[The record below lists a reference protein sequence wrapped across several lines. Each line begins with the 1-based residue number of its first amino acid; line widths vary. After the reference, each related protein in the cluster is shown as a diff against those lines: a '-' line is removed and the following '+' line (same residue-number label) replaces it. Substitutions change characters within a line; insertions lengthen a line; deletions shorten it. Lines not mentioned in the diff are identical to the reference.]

1 MNYAMKDYYN
11 VLHFLRDFF
20 VDREYPLTFSEDDD
34 ISNLNNVELV
44 TEYTSTHDNSYKIT
58 NISEGDLITFI
69 IPYRKYDT
77 TDKFELNI
85 LSTTS
90 FKPSDIDIIFSESK
104 TAEPYLKVVKNA
116 KVYNEDKEEI
126 TDLDADTIYNVK
138 YTLKETAT
146 KLDKKSKQMSMLQ
159 SISLRFNDSFDM
171 VYLSDMVFRTEVYQ
185 RTLEDI
191 DYHFEDAKNHITSRL
206 RLPTIPSELEPLIPK
221 AAAAYSWLM
230 WWENEG
236 RAMAR
241 YLTWQDDLSPAAKKM
256 LHALGADNAKTY
268 KVRGKEYFRPY
279 RNYFCAP
286 AAGDPDLDAATDK
299 NYVSRYKDDVS
310 NHVFYS
316 VTLAGREYLQTLT
329 GCRIFE
335 PDR

>member
-1 MNYAMKDYYN
+1 MKDYYN

-236 RAMAR
+236 RAMGDG
-241 YLTWQDDLSPAAKKM
+241 TELS
-256 LHALGADNAKTY
+256 
-268 KVRGKEYFRPY
+268 
-279 RNYFCAP
+279 RNYYDRLMSEVNFAIDQWLNDNKE
-286 AAGDPDLDAATDK
+286 ALPDDINTKLVGYTRLIGHEYITRNPRKNISRFDK
-299 NYVSRYKDDVS
+299 KRL
-310 NHVFYS
+310 F
-316 VTLAGREYLQTLT
+316 
-329 GCRIFE
+329 
-335 PDR
+335 

>member
-236 RAMAR
+236 RAMGDG
-241 YLTWQDDLSPAAKKM
+241 TELS
-256 LHALGADNAKTY
+256 
-268 KVRGKEYFRPY
+268 
-279 RNYFCAP
+279 
-286 AAGDPDLDAATDK
+286 K
-299 NYVSRYKDDVS
+299 NYYDRLMSEVNFAIDQWLNDNKEALPDDINTKRVGYTRLISHEYITRDPRKHISRFDKKRL
-310 NHVFYS
+310 F
-316 VTLAGREYLQTLT
+316 
-329 GCRIFE
+329 
-335 PDR
+335 

>member
-236 RAMAR
+236 RAMGDG
-241 YLTWQDDLSPAAKKM
+241 TELS
-256 LHALGADNAKTY
+256 
-268 KVRGKEYFRPY
+268 
-279 RNYFCAP
+279 RNYYDRLMSEVNFAIDQWLNDNKE
-286 AAGDPDLDAATDK
+286 ALPDDINTKLVGYTRLISHEYITRNPRKHISRFDK
-299 NYVSRYKDDVS
+299 KR
-310 NHVFYS
+310 
-316 VTLAGREYLQTLT
+316 LL
-329 GCRIFE
+329 
-335 PDR
+335 